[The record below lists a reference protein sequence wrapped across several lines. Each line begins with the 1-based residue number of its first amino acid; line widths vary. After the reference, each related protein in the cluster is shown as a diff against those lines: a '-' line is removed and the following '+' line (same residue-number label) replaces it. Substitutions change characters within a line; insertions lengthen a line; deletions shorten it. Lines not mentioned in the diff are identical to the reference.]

1 MKKILFK
8 LTLLALPLLAYLA
21 FFITFEPNNYF
32 GLKESSAST
41 APIARIKEYV
51 SEPGDHLIVGD
62 SRFAHF
68 DMELVNATSGETWQN
83 LAFGG
88 ASLRES
94 IDLANYI
101 LDSGNETE
109 EILLGISF
117 YTLNAG
123 YDKDRMSTLEE
134 TLTNP
139 LAYMFNLEY
148 NINTLTTFTDFL
160 AGREDSEE
168 TGDWVAEDYIAADG
182 SVSEL
187 HQVLAVYPA
196 TIYPVCEGWAL
207 DTTQLAR
214 LEALAA
220 RCAAEGVAL
229 TIVFAPMADNV
240 LTEVCEPLGIDTEMY
255 ALLPDLYGWEETYGI
270 TLLDYEWTNR
280 PDFEDDTQFYD
291 GFHLDTRYGL
301 PQWTEQLFGA
311 VALIS

>member
-1 MKKILFK
+1 MKKILPK
-8 LTLLALPLLAYLA
+8 LALLFVPIALYLL
-21 FFITFEPNNYF
+21 FFIVFEPNNYF

-51 SEPGDHLIVGD
+51 SEPSSYVIIGD

-68 DMELVNATSGETWQN
+68 DMNLAQQTSGEAWQN

-94 IDLANYI
+94 IDLANYV

-123 YDKDRMSTLEE
+123 YDKDRMSTLED

-139 LAYMFNLEY
+139 LAYIFNLEY
-148 NINTLTTFTDFL
+148 NINTLTTFTDWL
-160 AGREDSEE
+160 AGREDTEE

-187 HQVLAVYPA
+187 HQILAVYPA

-214 LEALAA
+214 LEELAA
-220 RCAAEGVAL
+220 RCAAEGVQL

-240 LTEVCEPLGIDTEMY
+240 LTEVCEPLGIDDEME
-255 ALLPDLYGWEETYGI
+255 ALLPTLYDWQASYGI

-280 PDFEDDTQFYD
+280 PDFDDDTQFYD
-291 GFHLDTRYGL
+291 GFHLDTQYGL
-301 PQWTEQLFGA
+301 PEWTVQLFTE
-311 VALIS
+311 INE

>member
-1 MKKILFK
+1 MKKILLK
-8 LTLLALPLLAYLA
+8 LSLLALPIVLYLA
-21 FFITFEPNNYF
+21 FFIIFEPNNYF

-51 SEPGDHLIVGD
+51 SEPGTHLIVGD

-68 DMELVNATSGETWQN
+68 DMELVEETSGTAWQN

-101 LDSGNETE
+101 LDSGNETD

-134 TLTNP
+134 TLHNP
-139 LAYMFNLEY
+139 LAYLFNLEY

-168 TGDWVAEDYIAADG
+168 TGDWVAADYIGDNG
-182 SVSEL
+182 EVLSVHKILS
-187 HQVLAVYPA
+187 VYPA

-214 LEALAA
+214 LETLAA
-220 RCAAEGVAL
+220 RCQEEGVTL

-240 LTEVCEPLGIDTEMY
+240 LEEVCVPLGIDTQMQE
-255 ALLPDLYGWEETYGI
+255 ALTVLFSWEPLYDLTV
-270 TLLDYEWTNR
+270 LDYEWTDR
-280 PDFEDDTQFYD
+280 PAFDNDTQFYD
-291 GFHLDTRYGL
+291 GFHLDTQYGL
-301 PQWTEQLFGA
+301 PQWTETLFSDM
-311 VALIS
+311 LL

>member
-1 MKKILFK
+1 MKKILLK
-8 LTLLALPLLAYLA
+8 LALLSLPILAYLV
-21 FFITFEPNNYF
+21 FFIVFEPNNYF

-51 SEPGDHLIVGD
+51 SEPGTNIIVGD

-68 DMELVNATSGETWQN
+68 DMDLIEETSGEAWQN

-101 LDSGNETE
+101 LDSGNETD
-109 EILLGISF
+109 EILFGLSF

-134 TLTNP
+134 TLNNP
-139 LAYMFNLEY
+139 LAYIFNLEY
-148 NINTLTTFTDFL
+148 NINTLTAFTDFL

-168 TGDWVAEDYIAADG
+168 TGDWTAEDYIAADG
-182 SVSEL
+182 TTSEL
-187 HQVLAVYPA
+187 HQILAVYPA
-196 TIYPVCEGWAL
+196 TIYSVCEGWSV

-214 LEALAA
+214 LEELAV
-220 RCAAEGVAL
+220 RCQTEGVTL

-240 LTEVCEPLGIDTEMY
+240 LTEVCEPLGIDQAMY
-255 ALLPDLYGWEETYGI
+255 ELLPTLYAWEDAYGI

-280 PDFEDDTQFYD
+280 PDFDDDTQFYD
-291 GFHLDTRYGL
+291 GFHLDTQYGL
-301 PQWTEQLFGA
+301 PEWTVTLFSDMS
-311 VALIS
+311 V

>member
-1 MKKILFK
+1 MKKILLK
-8 LTLLALPLLAYLA
+8 LTLLALPILAYLA
-21 FFITFEPNNYF
+21 FFIAFEPNNYF

-51 SEPGDHLIVGD
+51 SEPGTNLIVGD

-68 DMELVNATSGETWQN
+68 DMDLIADTYGEAWQN

-123 YDKDRMSTLEE
+123 YDKDRMSTLED
-134 TLTNP
+134 TLNNP
-139 LAYMFNLEY
+139 LAYIFNLEY

-160 AGREDSEE
+160 AGREDGEE
-168 TGDWVAEDYIAADG
+168 TGDWTADDYIAADG
-182 SVSEL
+182 STSEL
-187 HQVLAVYPA
+187 HQILAVYPA
-196 TIYPVCEGWAL
+196 TIYPVCEGWSL
-207 DTTQLAR
+207 DTSQLAR
-214 LEALAA
+214 LEALAV
-220 RCAAEGVAL
+220 RCQEEGVRL

-240 LTEVCEPLGIDTEMY
+240 LTEVCEPLGIDDAMY
-255 ALLPDLYGWEETYGI
+255 ELLPTLYRWEEAYGI
-270 TLLDYEWTNR
+270 TLLDYEWTDR
-280 PDFEDDTQFYD
+280 PDFDDDTQFYD
-291 GFHLDTRYGL
+291 GFHLDTQYGL
-301 PQWTEQLFGA
+301 PQWTVTLFHDMA
-311 VALIS
+311 